1 MWNVQSV
8 IEIIA
13 GPLTLPEF
21 LSLLPGA
28 RWLGQIG
35 DAARL
40 YVGLA
45 LDIRVRPQLAA
56 ESVPGT
62 YLAASRELDRS
73 RPPARLGWTTWLV
86 TTASASDRSD
96 AAFTVP

>member
-1 MWNVQSV
+1 M
-8 IEIIA
+8 
-13 GPLTLPEF
+13 
-21 LSLLPGA
+21 
-28 RWLGQIG
+28 
-35 DAARL
+35 

-62 YLAASRELDRS
+62 YLTTSREVDR
-73 RPPARLGWTTWLV
+73 RGPPARLGWTTWLV
-86 TTASASDRSD
+86 TTASAVDRSD